1 MKKIILV
8 TGGAGFIGTN
18 LIKRLIHKENYEI
31 ISLDNYSTGSKKN
44 HIKNKNIKYINGD
57 TKNISKILKAYK
69 KKIYCIFHFGEF
81 ARIHQSFY
89 LTDDCFKSNVTGTFE
104 VFKFSRLNKIRVI
117 YSATSASLG
126 NHGED
131 ANLSPYAF
139 TKAKNIE
146 LLNNLKKWFNYKSD
160 IIYFYNVYGPNQ
172 IKNGFMSTVIG
183 IFERQY
189 LKKVPLTVVRP
200 GTQKRKFTHIDD
212 TIDACIYVFKKKM
225 YMQFCV
231 SFKKSY
237 TIYEVAKFF
246 KSKIKFIASR
256 LGEREKSSII
266 KEIRGHKI
274 INIEAKY
281 DIKDYISHFINNK

>member
-18 LIKRLIHKENYEI
+18 LIKRLIHTENYEI
-31 ISLDNYSTGSKKN
+31 ISVDNYSTGSKKN
-44 HIKNKNIKYINGD
+44 HINNKNIKYINSD

-104 VFKFSRLNKIRVI
+104 VFKFSRLNKIRII

-126 NHGED
+126 NNGKD
-131 ANLSPYAF
+131 ADLSPYAF

-172 IKNGFMSTVIG
+172 IKDGFMSTVIG

-189 LKKVPLTVVRP
+189 VKKVPLTVVSP

-212 TIDACIYVFKKKM
+212 TIDACIYVLKKKK
-225 YMQFCV
+225 YMQFSV
-231 SFKKSY
+231 SFKRSY
-237 TIYEVAKFF
+237 SVHEVAKFF
-246 KSKIKFIASR
+246 KSKIKLIPSR
-256 LGEREKSSII
+256 KGERIKSSIV
-266 KEIRGHKI
+266 KKIRGYKI
-274 INIEAKY
+274 MNIEARH
-281 DIKDYISHFINNK
+281 DIKDYISKFINKS